1 MLCLLA
7 RQSDSARAA
16 SSTDGNNYN
25 FSSSGLGVTPFDRPT
40 VTSVSSRSLQVVLN
54 RDRLQSCVTASP
66 AGHFKTAV
74 TLRPGPGL
82 RLPSPGPGSP
92 SDPEGPCRRRH
103 GRRGWGGGARTGRP
117 TPAGR
122 CFPSFASSLLIPF
135 KSRLGINAGGAVVEQ
150 PCRMREVLGSN
161 PAVFFILPILIY

>member
-92 SDPEGPCRRRH
+92 SDPEGPCRRCHTSRQVM
-103 GRRGWGGGARTGRP
+103 
-117 TPAGR
+117 
-122 CFPSFASSLLIPF
+122 CFPSFASILVMIPS
-135 KSRLGINAGGAVVEQ
+135 KSHSGINAGRAVVEQ
-150 PCRMREVLGSN
+150 PCSMHEVLGSN
-161 PAVFFILPILIY
+161 PAIFFILPILIY